1 MMLKQNKIIIGL
13 GSFLL
18 VLLLTGCAKKLYEQ
32 RLDSTGQTSSVI
44 HTTATDSGETHTV
57 TDTLRTIDAPVESS
71 RNQVTDSSYLTTS
84 LAWSS
89 AVCREGRLDHRI
101 GNQPKIDVPVRVEYR
116 DRWHTVHDTVSI
128 RDTLRKTETLTVKK
142 ESTPL
147 GLRIWAGIG
156 KGILV
161 AGAIW
166 LVWNKLIRKWK

>member
-1 MMLKQNKIIIGL
+1 MKRNKIIIGL
-13 GSFLL
+13 GAYLL
-18 VLLLTGCAKKLYEQ
+18 VLLLTGCAKKLYQQ
-32 RLDSTGQTSSVI
+32 RLASTGQTSSVI
-44 HTTATDSGETHTV
+44 HTTATDSGENHTV

-101 GNQPKIDVPVRVEYR
+101 GNLPKIDVPVRVEYR

-156 KGILV
+156 KGLLTILV
-161 AGAIW
+161 IW
-166 LVWNKLIRKWK
+166 FLGYNWLKKWK

>member
-1 MMLKQNKIIIGL
+1 M
-13 GSFLL
+13 
-18 VLLLTGCAKKLYEQ
+18 VLLLTCGCATKLYEQ
-32 RLDSTGQTSSVI
+32 LLDSTGQTSSVI

-84 LAWSS
+84 LAWST
-89 AVCREGRLDHRI
+89 AVCREGRLDHRM
-101 GNQPKIDVPVRVEYR
+101 GNLRTIDVPVRVEYR
-116 DRWHTVHDTVSI
+116 NRWHTVHDTVSI

-142 ESTPL
+142 ESTPP